1 MASFDSLK
9 PLERSCLYNCRLL
22 AGGKPGLKIAS
33 KGPSLQNFAST
44 FNLNMVFRYRNT
56 MRPKRPKK
64 LGDCTG
70 SHLAPDCWSGFGGQ
84 EVKGGP
90 CHQGFPPV
98 TGSPGHSRGRQSLSW
113 RMRMLRQ
120 GSCRTESKRSKIR
133 SGLGNCS
140 WRSWLS
146 EIGCSVHVK
155 KD

>member
-44 FNLNMVFRYRNT
+44 STWTWCFGIETQWDQRGPRNWET
-56 MRPKRPKK
+56 ARVPTSRQLLKRI
-64 LGDCTG
+64 
-70 SHLAPDCWSGFGGQ
+70 GGQ

-120 GSCRTESKRSKIR
+120 GSCRTESKRSR
-133 SGLGNCS
+133 SGRDWKLQ
-140 WRSWLS
+140 LTQLA

-155 KD
+155 RIKI